1 MKYKGL
7 ALTTAV
13 ALTASLFS
21 VPVHA
26 EDSIINV
33 SEIHLDNVI
42 MDVTEGEKPTFTA
55 KVTLVTDHDE
65 AIAKLTTVEYYS
77 TLTNVNGTNYSF
89 ASQVSS
95 NGYTTKDKNGNPL
108 PTFDTFKSTEQYKYS
123 INVSIDFIDG
133 YSTSI
138 YDMPKLYINGVQK
151 KNIDGF
157 AANKGMM
164 LCSINSDTF
173 TTVKDGSMFRLY
185 NPNTGEHFY
194 TSGAEERLID
204 MNAGWNYEGV
214 GWVAPST
221 GTPVMR
227 MYNPVAGEHH
237 YTTSKDEANNLVAAG
252 WNLESD
258 CAWYSAP
265 AETGTPVYRE
275 YNPNAYSCNHNY
287 TPSQEEND
295 NLVNAGWQ
303 YEGIAWYAAGM

>member
-1 MKYKGL
+1 MKNKGL

-26 EDSIINV
+26 DGNIIEV
-33 SEIHLDNVI
+33 TEIHLDNVI
-42 MDVTEGEKPTFTA
+42 LDVANGEKPTFNT
-55 KVTLVTDHDE
+55 KITLVTDHDE
-65 AIAKLTTVEYYS
+65 EITKMASVEYYAS
-77 TLTNVNGTNYSF
+77 LTDMVGYNYTV
-89 ASQVSS
+89 ASEVFS
-95 NGYTTKDKNGNPL
+95 NGATDKDKNGNVI
-108 PTFDTFKSTEQYKYS
+108 PTLDTFKTGETYKYTAD
-123 INVSIDFIDG
+123 ITVYFGDG
-133 YSTSI
+133 YNISGKGG
-138 YDMPKLYINGVQK
+138 PKLYINGVQK
-151 KNIDGF
+151 GVPDGIGWAPGYAF
-157 AANKGMM
+157 YE
-164 LCSINSDTF
+164 INSDNF

-214 GWVAPST
+214 GWVAPKT

-237 YTTSKDEANNLVAAG
+237 YTTSSAEADALVAAG

-265 AETGTPVYRE
+265 AETGAPLYRE
-275 YNPNAYSCNHNY
+275 YNPNQYSCNHNY
-287 TPSQEEND
+287 TTSQEEND
-295 NLVNAGWQ
+295 MLVNAGWQ
-303 YEGIAWYAAGM
+303 YEGIAWYGLK